1 MESTGTYW
9 MTPYDALEQA
19 NLPIS
24 IVNPAHVKRMDG
36 RKTDQEDARWLS
48 QIAVN
53 GSFIP
58 SYIPSMEFRHLR
70 MAARNLCKQIESLS
84 DLKNRETK
92 AFVVAGFRLNVFSD
106 QFGKLATLAK
116 NSLLEGKTGEEVV
129 DILLS
134 QKGSKRLKAS
144 KTELLEALSG
154 KLTPELKGMIES
166 NRRIYSVFE
175 EEINKN
181 KANLIDTVRQLEG
194 ENFELLQTIPGI
206 NDLSAAIILIEIGG
220 SKNFLKA
227 FSTGDNFAG
236 WIGLCPGNNS
246 SNNKRTGR
254 KGRKGNKYLRR
265 ILCES
270 AQAASRTKGSTL
282 KSKYQSIKIRL
293 WFKRSIVAIA
303 HKSARLI
310 FFCST
315 TPQRVH

>member
-1 MESTGTYW
+1 MEKVVIVNPNDVRYSSAIGCDVHRDNVVCCSLRLNSAGQWEQTREVFPTTYNSLESFTNWCQKFKPNVILMESTGTYW

-166 NRRIYSVFE
+166 NRRIY
-175 EEINKN
+175 
-181 KANLIDTVRQLEG
+181 
-194 ENFELLQTIPGI
+194 
-206 NDLSAAIILIEIGG
+206 
-220 SKNFLKA
+220 
-227 FSTGDNFAG
+227 
-236 WIGLCPGNNS
+236 
-246 SNNKRTGR
+246 
-254 KGRKGNKYLRR
+254 
-265 ILCES
+265 
-270 AQAASRTKGSTL
+270 
-282 KSKYQSIKIRL
+282 
-293 WFKRSIVAIA
+293 
-303 HKSARLI
+303 
-310 FFCST
+310 
-315 TPQRVH
+315 